1 MSSKKISQLPAA
13 SSLNNTSLIPVVNN
27 GVTEKAAISQLPTEI
42 TTINNLGGGNELG
55 SISGTQ
61 LSLKTIVPGT
71 GITISTTT
79 NTLTINNT
87 ATVSSVG
94 SGVSIVSA
102 FTAPDLSLKS
112 LTASNGIALTNNGT
126 SIDIRSTVD
135 VSKDSIY
142 GLIEQPQL
150 KEYKLISYV
159 AKAFVI
165 NNVYLQSK
173 TGSCTV
179 QLILKDN
186 LDASITSS
194 AVITV
199 NTTNSA
205 TFLNIACPLQ
215 SQLIL
220 QILST
225 SNSTDLAF
233 TVNMTYS

>member
-27 GVTEKAAISQLPTEI
+27 GVTEKAAISQLPTGI

-179 QLILKDN
+179 QLILKN
-186 LDASITSS
+186 YWSITSS

-205 TFLNIACPLQ
+205 TSLNIACPLQ

-225 SNSTDLAF
+225 LNSTDLAF